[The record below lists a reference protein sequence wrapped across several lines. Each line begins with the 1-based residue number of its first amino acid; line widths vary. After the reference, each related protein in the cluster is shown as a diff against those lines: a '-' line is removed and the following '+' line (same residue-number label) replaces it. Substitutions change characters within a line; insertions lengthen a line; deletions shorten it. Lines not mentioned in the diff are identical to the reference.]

1 MLLASA
7 RYAYARL
14 GVNFEPA
21 PRYCTVS
28 PWLRQVLL
36 LTLIAMSYL
45 LYKNPHRAKAFL
57 LGFLNFELV
66 LVVEVCP
73 LHHLTIKSHL
83 SVATHLSVC
92 SYVLRCGTS
101 RAYPPH
107 PASFLHMLRS

>member
-21 PRYCTVS
+21 PRYCIVS

-36 LTLIAMSYL
+36 LTLIAMAYL
-45 LYKNPHRAKAFL
+45 LYKNPHRAKRFL
-57 LGFLNFELV
+57 LGFLNFELI

-73 LHHLTIKSHL
+73 LHHLTITPHP
-83 SVATHLSVC
+83 SVATHVSLCRCVW
-92 SYVLRCGTS
+92 SYGTS
-101 RAYPPH
+101 LP
-107 PASFLHMLRS
+107 